1 MIRILNF
8 AFLAVAGL
16 TCLGLYRVAEHA
28 RVADA
33 DLRAT
38 RVEIARE
45 HDAVAVLGAE
55 WARLTQPARIQALAE
70 RHLNL
75 TDKPT
80 VALSSLTALPNRDAP
95 VVTDSP
101 FRAAKATVP
110 APQNASTAAS
120 IASHTGT

>member
-8 AFLAVAGL
+8 AFLAVTGL
-16 TCLGLYRVAEHA
+16 ACLGLYRIAEHA

-33 DLRAT
+33 DLKAT
-38 RVEIARE
+38 QAEIARE
-45 HDAVAVLGAE
+45 HDTMAVLGAE

-80 VALSSLTALPNRDAP
+80 VALSSLTALPNRNATAP
-95 VVTDSP
+95 DSP
-101 FRAAKATVP
+101 IRAAKATVP
-110 APQNASTAAS
+110 APPPSANATS
-120 IASHTGT
+120 INSHTGT

>member
-8 AFLAVAGL
+8 AFLAITGL
-16 TCLGLYRVAEHA
+16 ACLGLYRVAEHA

-33 DLRAT
+33 DLKEM

-45 HDAVAVLGAE
+45 HDALAVLGAE

-80 VALSSLTALPNRDAP
+80 VALSSLTALPNRNTTP
-95 VVTDSP
+95 PDSP
-101 FRAAKATVP
+101 IRAAKATVP
-110 APQNASTAAS
+110 APATVAAAP